1 MSDYWVTIGLAA
13 LIGVAVGAIVSVWS
27 VSRNIKHKSVIE
39 ERQKW
44 RDVLREL
51 IPRLVDADDRN
62 ELNLVRNSII
72 LRLNPYRDQ
81 QALLVVDEH
90 VENPSRQSGLRVVA
104 HFQDLLKRDWE
115 RAKIEASFFPF
126 WARPRADLRVRR
138 QVEAMDRQ
146 HMDELVEPPAR
157 TPPTNCL

>member
-13 LIGVAVGAIVSVWS
+13 VIGVVIGAIVSVWS

-44 RDVLREL
+44 RDALREL
-51 IPRLVDADDRN
+51 IPRLVDAAGQDDRN
-62 ELNLVRNSII
+62 RVRNSII
-72 LRLNPYRDQ
+72 LRLNPYQDQ
-81 QALLVVDEH
+81 AAMLVVDQH
-90 VENPSRQSGLRVVA
+90 VENPSRETGLIVVA

-126 WARPRADLRVRR
+126 WARSRADSRVSRQARANDRR
-138 QVEAMDRQ
+138 ER
-146 HMDELVEPPAR
+146 LSG
-157 TPPTNCL
+157 T